1 MHKACKGKDSKE
13 RSQLLYYLIEK
24 GGNINLQSKVNIC
37 MNIRIVNTNIKWCR
51 YVRQQGNIHR
61 QGKDD
66 GMQQKK
72 WDVGISVDKQD
83 NGKTSCLKK
92 YTYVLLPPSV
102 YPSIHFNFTL

>member
-51 YVRQQGNIHR
+51 NVRQQGNIHR

-72 WDVGISVDKQD
+72 CDVGISVHKQQ
-83 NGKTSCLKK
+83 NMS
-92 YTYVLLPPSV
+92 
-102 YPSIHFNFTL
+102 